1 MILLCYDGS
10 ADAKAAID
18 RAGPL
23 MSGSKATVLVI
34 WETILETMTRHGA
47 LGMGFGM
54 ERTRLVPAHRP
65 HQTPRLPDP

>member
-18 RAGPL
+18 RAGRL

-34 WETILETMTRHGA
+34 WETMIRHGA